1 MQEHDKTKHLKENL
15 FKAVLQLR
23 TEEEAAKFFDD
34 ICTIGEID
42 SLSQRLE
49 VARLLKE
56 GKTYIEIV
64 DLVGASSTTISRVNR
79 CLNFGPGGYTIVLDR
94 MEEKDNS

>member
-1 MQEHDKTKHLKENL
+1 MQEHDESKKLKENL

-79 CLNFGPGGYTIVLDR
+79 CLNFGPGGYRIVLER
-94 MEEKDNS
+94 MEDKDNN

>member
-1 MQEHDKTKHLKENL
+1 MQEHEKTKHLKENL

-94 MEEKDNS
+94 MEEKYNS

>member
-1 MQEHDKTKHLKENL
+1 MQEHDKIKSLKDNL
-15 FKAVLQLR
+15 FKAVLELR
-23 TEEEAAKFFDD
+23 TEEEASKFFDD

-49 VARLLKE
+49 VARLLRE

-79 CLNFGPGGYTIVLDR
+79 CLNFGPGGYRIVLER
-94 MEEKDNS
+94 MEDKENK